1 MAFVTNSAPLS
12 QSENKIN
19 RAIPRFARVAMTPN
33 FDSNMPTKKQP
44 SRTER
49 EIAAKKNHP
58 IAKSNRPAR
67 AQNAEAE
74 PPPRKDQ
81 NRL

>member
-1 MAFVTNSAPLS
+1 
-12 QSENKIN
+12 
-19 RAIPRFARVAMTPN
+19 MTSN
-33 FDSNMPTKKQP
+33 FDLDMPTKKQP
-44 SRTER
+44 SRIER
-49 EIAAKKNHP
+49 EIATKKNHP

-67 AQNAEAE
+67 GQNAEAE